1 MYKTD
6 AKHLTN
12 NTSQGV
18 RMGGIFFT
26 MFFTLPLHPR
36 LNLSGHISYL
46 CWRWSKPKTIYCA
59 INTGSVLCTSRA
71 RDPLVVYTFDIYTSS
86 ARMFTI

>member
-18 RMGGIFFT
+18 RKSGIFFT

-46 CWRWSKPKTIYCA
+46 CRSWSKPKATFFA
-59 INTGSVLCTSRA
+59 ISK
-71 RDPLVVYTFDIYTSS
+71 
-86 ARMFTI
+86 